1 MSWRSP
7 ADLVPACHVQSR
19 DGERVVIGATDGRL
33 VLFDRGGRELWRYT
47 LKDRVESVAC
57 SDDPRVFFAGT
68 WGGEVSAFVDEGL
81 VWTKEIGGVVGALAV
96 TGSGE
101 RACAGSWAGT
111 VNVFRRDGMSPS
123 PAQLP
128 DAIVRLAIHASGAPI
143 YAVLADH
150 TLVALEGNGQ
160 ERWRRTLDAN
170 VRYLAA
176 RHYDL
181 LVATEM
187 GTVLWLDDA
196 GAELRRHEISGNL
209 EHLAASRDGAWVA
222 WTEGGGR
229 LTFWQPDRDQG
240 FKDYKLPVVPDAV
253 VVTGQGEGTFCSV
266 VLPTK
271 IVTFNRY
278 RREHETPLPHRARSV
293 SFNGA
298 GTSATVMAH
307 DGATVA
313 FVELSAVKDW
323 LPAPKV
329 APRVTAGDLVTGQLG
344 AITLD
349 LTNEEGCRTAH
360 KVVVTIASEFLAAPR
375 TKVIGTIQSGET
387 KRATEAVEPIRP
399 GRVPILV
406 TVTWED
412 ELAKPFEDRREEL
425 VKVTGP

>member
-1 MSWRSP
+1 MSWKLP
-7 ADLVPACHVQSR
+7 DALVPSCHVLSR
-19 DGERVVIGATDGRL
+19 DGERALIGATDGRL
-33 VLFDRGGRELWRYT
+33 LLFDRGGREIWRYT
-47 LKDRVESVAC
+47 FPDRVESVAC
-57 SDDPRVFFAGT
+57 SDDPRMFLAGT
-68 WGGEVSAFVDEGL
+68 WGGEVSSCVDEGL
-81 VWTKEIGGVVGALAV
+81 VWTKEIGGVVGTLAV
-96 TGSGE
+96 TGAGE
-101 RACAGSWAGT
+101 RICAGSWAGT

-123 PAQLP
+123 PARLP
-128 DAIVRLAIHASGAPI
+128 DAVVALAIHASGAPI

-160 ERWRRTLDAN
+160 ERWRRSLDAK

-176 RHYDL
+176 QNYDM
-181 LVATEM
+181 LVATET
-187 GTVLWLDDA
+187 GTLLWLDDE

-222 WTEGGGR
+222 WTESGR
-229 LTFWQPDRDQG
+229 LTFWRPDRDQG
-240 FKDYKLPVVPDAV
+240 FKDHKLPASPDAL

-293 SFNGA
+293 SFDGA

-307 DGATVA
+307 DGTTVS

-329 APRVTAGDLVTGQLG
+329 TPRVTAGDLVTGQIG
-344 AITLD
+344 TITLD
-349 LTNEEGCRTAH
+349 LTNEDGCRTAH
-360 KVVVTIASEFLAAPR
+360 QVVITIASEFLAAPR
-375 TKVIGTIQSGET
+375 TKVIGTIKSGET
-387 KRATEAVEPIRP
+387 KRATEAVEPMRP

-412 ELAKPFEDRREEL
+412 EMQKPFEDKREEL
-425 VKVTGP
+425 VKVTG